1 MRRLLGWADTLF
13 TEVAALFS
21 FGFLVCVSLQVLFR
35 YVLEE
40 PLPWSEE
47 LARYLF
53 VWAALLAA
61 AVMVGRNDNFS
72 ISILVERL
80 PVRGRWALDV
90 VGAALGVLFVLIVL
104 WKGVA
109 MSWRMGGAL
118 SPVLQISQGL
128 VYAVIPLSALYML
141 VHLLVRLV
149 TLLRAGPSAAA
160 PSC

>member
-1 MRRLLGWADTLF
+1 MRRLLTWTDTLF

-61 AVMVGRNDNFS
+61 AVTVGRNDTFT
-72 ISILVERL
+72 ISLVAERL
-80 PVRGRWALDV
+80 PASGRWGLDV
-90 VGAALGVLFVLIVL
+90 LGAALGVVFVLIML
-104 WKGVA
+104 WKGTL

-118 SPVLQISQGL
+118 SPVLQISQGF

-141 VHLLVRLV
+141 VHLLVRVV
-149 TLLRAGPSAAA
+149 TLLRVGPSAEAR
-160 PSC
+160 

>member
-1 MRRLLGWADTLF
+1 MRRLLAWADTLF

-61 AVMVGRNDNFS
+61 AVTVGRNDNFT
-72 ISILVERL
+72 ISILAERL
-80 PVRGRWALDV
+80 PLRGRWALDV
-90 VGAALGVLFVLIVL
+90 LAAALGAVFALIVI
-104 WKGVA
+104 WKGTL
-109 MSWRMGGAL
+109 MSWRMGGAS

-141 VHLLVRLV
+141 VHLLVRFV
-149 TLLRAGPSAAA
+149 TLLRVGPSAEAR
-160 PSC
+160 

>member
-1 MRRLLGWADTLF
+1 MRRLLGWADALF

-35 YVLEE
+35 YVLEK

-72 ISILVERL
+72 ISILVERF
-80 PVRGRWALDV
+80 PVRGRWAFDV
-90 VGAALGVLFVLIVL
+90 LGAALGGLFVLIVL
-104 WKGVA
+104 WKGAA
-109 MSWRMGGAL
+109 MSWRMSGAL

-149 TLLRAGPSAAA
+149 TLLRGGPSAAA
-160 PSC
+160 PTC

>member
-1 MRRLLGWADTLF
+1 MF

-47 LARYLF
+47 VARYLF
-53 VWAALLAA
+53 VWAALLGA
-61 AVMVGRNDNFS
+61 AVTVGRNDNFS
-72 ISILVERL
+72 ISILAERL
-80 PVRGRWALDV
+80 PSRGRWALDV
-90 VGAALGVLFVLIVL
+90 LAAALGVVFVLIML
-104 WKGVA
+104 WKGTL

-118 SPVLQISQGL
+118 TPVLQISQGL

-141 VHLLVRLV
+141 VHLLVRIATLV
-149 TLLRAGPSAAA
+149 QAGPSAEAR
-160 PSC
+160 

>member
-47 LARYLF
+47 VARYLF
-53 VWAALLAA
+53 VWAALLGA
-61 AVMVGRNDNFS
+61 AVMVGRNDNFT
-72 ISILVERL
+72 ISILAERL
-80 PVRGRWALDV
+80 PERGRWALDV
-90 VGAALGVLFVLIVL
+90 LAAALGVLFVLIMI
-104 WKGVA
+104 WKGTA
-109 MSWRMGGAL
+109 MSWRMGGAV

-128 VYAVIPLSALYML
+128 VYAVIPMSALYML

-149 TLLRAGPSAAA
+149 TLLKAGPSAEAR
-160 PSC
+160 